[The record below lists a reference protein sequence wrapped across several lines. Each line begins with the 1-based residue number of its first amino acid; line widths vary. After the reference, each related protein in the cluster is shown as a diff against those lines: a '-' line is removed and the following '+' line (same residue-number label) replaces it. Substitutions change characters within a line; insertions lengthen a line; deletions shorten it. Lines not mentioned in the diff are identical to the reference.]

1 MNCRGCGEVLDPTEE
16 QVNSAVNEV
25 LQTSLSD
32 AVDHGG
38 VCPLCG
44 HSKYVPYS
52 HRRTVQLAML
62 ITCLV
67 FCVSLWLHS
76 RWQQGTQR
84 VAAAADAVARMSVN
98 ADVVRLLGKPIAMQ
112 PGVQGDVKQDETGW
126 KEASLTIPVRGP
138 GGDAVAHVAGGKLDG
153 PWVFTTFE
161 VVIEKQHKKVDL
173 VSGRVVEYDPNAYV
187 DIHTMSAATPEY
199 VNMAAAAPRM
209 SGNFPCV
216 FEALGSAAGTP
227 QLGDCAMPTVQGGPV
242 ERYEADL
249 RYGHFVMRDT
259 DLYLNDVFQVPL
271 TRTYNSRDWLAPN
284 PVHAFGRNS
293 NHPYDIAPMG
303 TRNPYTYQVIG
314 LEDGDLLYFD
324 RISKGSG
331 YADAVYQHTETATR
345 FYKAIT
351 RWNGSGWTTQFSD
364 GSEIRFPE
372 SYSAK
377 NMAQGAPIEMRNAQ
391 GDRLELLRDPQRNLK
406 EIRTPH
412 GHWIRFTYD
421 NLDRITR
428 ADDDAGNWAR
438 YEYNA
443 DGMLTSAVLSSAK
456 ERHYQYKGAL
466 MTEIDDESG
475 KVLLHNWY
483 DDGELI
489 RQQFG
494 NGDVYSYSYS
504 GSSSGTYFV
513 KAQVTLPNQ
522 SIKELSLSDSVPDDV
537 KNPHH

>member
-1 MNCRGCGEVLDPTEE
+1 MNCRGCGDVLDPTEE
-16 QVNSAVNEV
+16 QVNSAVDGV

-44 HSKYVPYS
+44 HSKHVPYS
-52 HRRTVQLAML
+52 QRRTVQLAML
-62 ITCLV
+62 VTCLV

-84 VAAAADAVARMSVN
+84 VAAATDAVARMGAN

-126 KEASLTIPVRGP
+126 KEANLTIPVRGP
-138 GGDAVAHVAGGKLDG
+138 GGDAVAHVAGGRLDG

-187 DIHTMSAATPEY
+187 DIHTMAAATPEY

-216 FEALGSAAGTP
+216 FEALGSAAGAP
-227 QLGDCAMPTVQGGPV
+227 QLGDCAMPTIQGGPV

-271 TRTYNSRDWLAPN
+271 TRTYNSRDWIAPN

-303 TRNPYTYQVIG
+303 TRNPYTYQIIG
-314 LEDGDLLYFD
+314 LEDGDLLFFD

-412 GHWIRFTYD
+412 GHWIKFTYD

-428 ADDDAGNWAR
+428 ADDDAGHWAR

-443 DGMLTSAVLSSAK
+443 DGMLTSAVLSSGRG
-456 ERHYQYKGAL
+456 RHYRYQGAL

-475 KVLLHNWY
+475 KALLHNWY
-483 DDGELI
+483 VDGELI

-494 NGDVYSYSYS
+494 NGDLYSYSYS
-504 GSSSGTYFV
+504 GSPSGTYFV
-513 KAQVTLPNQ
+513 KAQVTLPDR
-522 SIKELSLSDSVPDDV
+522 STKELSLADSVPEDV

>member
-25 LQTSLSD
+25 WQTSLSD
-32 AVDHGG
+32 AVDHGS

-112 PGVQGDVKQDETGW
+112 PEVQGDVKQDETGW

-331 YADAVYQHTETATR
+331 YEDAVYQHTETATR